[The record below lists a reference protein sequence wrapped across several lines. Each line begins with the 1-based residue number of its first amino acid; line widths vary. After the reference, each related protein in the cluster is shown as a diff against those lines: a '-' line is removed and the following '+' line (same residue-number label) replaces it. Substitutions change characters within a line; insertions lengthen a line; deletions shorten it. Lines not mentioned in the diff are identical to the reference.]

1 MRTLYLLVVASLAGS
16 TALSA
21 QNSEEL
27 AEGVTAAMISAGEQL
42 YQGAGLC
49 FACHAPDAKGMPGV
63 GPNLTD
69 DEWLQSNGTFPE
81 IVQTILEGVS
91 VEKTT
96 SGVVML
102 PKGGSQITEEQ
113 VRQVASY
120 VWSLGPRNLA
130 PGAASP
136 RVPLIQ

>member
-1 MRTLYLLVVASLAGS
+1 MRIVYLLVVASLAGS

-69 DEWLQSNGTFPE
+69 EEWLQSTGTFPE
-81 IVQTILEGVS
+81 IVQTILEGVPAD
-91 VEKTT
+91 KTT

-120 VWSLGPRNLA
+120 VWSLGPRNLS
-130 PGAASP
+130 PGTVSP
-136 RVPLIQ
+136 GVPLIQ